1 MSHIYIQSNESLAEV
16 AEQWLLL
23 ERIALDSEFMRV
35 DTFYP
40 ILALIQINDGHQSFL
55 IDPTKIDQW
64 QPLVDVFSC
73 ESVLKVLHSPS
84 EDLDVFFNSLGVL
97 PRPIFDTQL
106 AACMAS
112 LGGIM
117 GYQKLVKNLL
127 DVDLEKGETRSDWLK
142 RPLTDSQI
150 HYAVEDV
157 NHLLPMTDMLTQKL
171 RELGRLEWLQEDC
184 NRVLDDWLN
193 NQRQGYSH
201 ERIKKAWTLKSHQLN
216 VLSQLVI
223 WRETRCKEVNKPRGH
238 LVKDDILMDI
248 ALRLPQSISQL
259 SHIKGLRHATLKKE
273 GKMIIDLIQS
283 CKDMD
288 KDQWPSPLARPLS
301 QAAGEW
307 FKKMRKLVNELAEEM
322 NLPPEI
328 LARKKPLEKML
339 RDGYST
345 GPYEIPDAWQGW
357 RQTVVAQPLVQ
368 LLNQLSR

>member
-16 AEQWLLL
+16 AEQWLQLD
-23 ERIALDSEFMRV
+23 RIALDSEFMRV

-40 ILALIQINDGHQSFL
+40 ILALIQINDGSQSFL
-55 IDPTKIDQW
+55 IDPLKIDQW
-64 QPLVDVFSC
+64 QPLIDVFAC
-73 ESVLKVLHSPS
+73 ETVLKVLHSPS
-84 EDLDVFFNSLGVL
+84 EDLDVFFHSLGVL

-150 HYAVEDV
+150 HYAAEDV
-157 NHLLPMTDMLTQKL
+157 NHLLPMTDKLTQTL
-171 RELGRLEWLQEDC
+171 RELGRLEWLTEDC
-184 NRVLDDWLN
+184 NRVLDDWLI
-193 NQRQGYSH
+193 NQENGYSH
-201 ERIKKAWTLKSHQLN
+201 ERVKKAWTLKSHQLN

-223 WRETRCKEVNKPRGH
+223 WREKRCKEVNKPRGH
-238 LVKDDILMDI
+238 LVKDDILMDM
-248 ALRLPQSISQL
+248 ALRLPQSVQQL
-259 SHIKGLRHATLKKE
+259 SHFKGIRHATLKKE

-283 CKDMD
+283 CEDMD
-288 KDQWPSPLARPLS
+288 KSQWPAQLERPLS

-307 FKKMRKLVNELAEEM
+307 FKKMRALVNGLAEEL
-322 NLPPEI
+322 NVPPEV

-339 RDGYST
+339 RGGYSS
-345 GPYEIPDAWQGW
+345 GPYEVPDAWQGW
-357 RQTVVAQPLVQ
+357 RQTVVAAPLVE
-368 LLNQLSR
+368 LLTKLSK